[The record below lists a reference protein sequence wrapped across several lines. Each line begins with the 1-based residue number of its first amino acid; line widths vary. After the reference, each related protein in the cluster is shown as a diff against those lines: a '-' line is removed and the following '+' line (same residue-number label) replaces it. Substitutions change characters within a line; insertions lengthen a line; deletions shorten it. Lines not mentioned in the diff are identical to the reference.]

1 MEASRVQRV
10 SRALYRDPANP
21 KNVQSRVCKKDMVAR
36 VKTTV
41 SCENVDLK
49 SSLADNK
56 VTKKDGNW
64 RYPGGKIQRG
74 EHLSGL
80 KNANGQ
86 PYIDDRNKD
95 DNLARR
101 KIESNFFITLNT
113 NRSLKESLGVSGA
126 CADVGREAARQTLDY
141 LAKDSSICRFMKFG
155 PVSKHYQYD
164 KYNDVV
170 KSVEWTSS
178 VETGENYERLHV
190 HIWLTVHHY
199 SQVQINRPVISAMF
213 KEYYNGLLN
222 KHIAF
227 KPQLQCKGRPYC
239 NVKLLPTSDWAMVLR
254 QYIHK
259 AMAPGQ
265 NAADFLGTVTKV
277 SESPA
282 PGGETMLMK

>member
-1 MEASRVQRV
+1 MEASKVQRV
-10 SRALYRDPANP
+10 SRALYRDP
-21 KNVQSRVCKKDMVAR
+21 KNVPSRVKPKMVKR
-36 VKTTV
+36 VSTSNVTV
-41 SCENVDLK
+41 QSVDLHNP
-49 SSLADNK
+49 LADNK
-56 VTKKDGNW
+56 IAKKADGNW

-74 EHLSGL
+74 DHLSGL
-80 KNANGQ
+80 VNSNGDA
-86 PYIDDRNKD
+86 YTDDKD
-95 DNLARR
+95 KEDALGRR
-101 KIESNFFITLNT
+101 KHESNFFITLNT
-113 NRSLKESLGVSGA
+113 NRSLSAAVGVSGA
-126 CADVGREAARQTLDY
+126 CAEVGREAAKDTLDF
-141 LAKDSSICRFMKFG
+141 LALDSSICKFIKFG

-164 KYNDVV
+164 KYEHVI
-170 KSVEWTSS
+170 KSVEWTAS

-265 NAADFLGTVTKV
+265 NAADFLG
-277 SESPA
+277 E
-282 PGGETMLMK
+282 GERDAA